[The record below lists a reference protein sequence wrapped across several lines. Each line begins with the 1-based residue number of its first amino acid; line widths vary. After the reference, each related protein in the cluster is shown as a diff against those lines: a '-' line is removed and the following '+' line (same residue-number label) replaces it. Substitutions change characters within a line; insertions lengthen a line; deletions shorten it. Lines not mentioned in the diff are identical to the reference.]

1 MASYRLLINYGLI
14 AKLTS
19 MLLSMKEHTCK
30 LLNLP
35 QQTEKLTGMGRPQ
48 DLTQKGA
55 GIREGAADDVFVVLR
70 GTDRRTRRTQ
80 RDNFQVEEDASRL
93 LRENQ
98 SSCLLQLQ
106 VLLAFH
112 CSHTYHMRFVSELT
126 FSRFSVS
133 VVTQLQSGWAAV
145 CAALASPH
153 RVSLLCWFIPVEK
166 HCATFLIK
174 LYGFASYGIQNV

>member
-1 MASYRLLINYGLI
+1 MASCSLLINYGLI

-35 QQTEKLTGMGRPQ
+35 QQTGKLTGIGRPQ

-55 GIREGAADDVFVVLR
+55 GIRERAADDLFGVLGGR
-70 GTDRRTRRTQ
+70 DRRTRRTQ
-80 RDNFQVEEDASRL
+80 GDNFQVEKGASQL

-98 SSCLLQLQ
+98 SSCLLQHQ

-112 CSHTYHMRFVSELT
+112 SSHTYHMCFVSELT
-126 FSRFSVS
+126 FSRVSVS
-133 VVTQLQSGWAAV
+133 VVTQLQP
-145 CAALASPH
+145 PH
-153 RVSLLCWFIPVEK
+153 TDRDSLLCWFIPVEK
-166 HCATFLIK
+166 HCATFRIK
-174 LYGFASYGIQNV
+174 LYGFASYGIQNM

>member
-1 MASYRLLINYGLI
+1 MASCSLLINYGLI

-35 QQTEKLTGMGRPQ
+35 QQTGKLTGIGRPQ

-55 GIREGAADDVFVVLR
+55 GIRERAADDLFGVLGGR
-70 GTDRRTRRTQ
+70 DRRTRRTQ
-80 RDNFQVEEDASRL
+80 GDNFQVEKGASQL

-98 SSCLLQLQ
+98 SSCLLQHQ

-112 CSHTYHMRFVSELT
+112 SSHTYHMCFVQSQCVCCHPAAVKAAQLC
-126 FSRFSVS
+126 V
-133 VVTQLQSGWAAV
+133 QLQP
-145 CAALASPH
+145 PH
-153 RVSLLCWFIPVEK
+153 TDRDSLLCWFIPVEK
-166 HCATFLIK
+166 HCATFRIK
-174 LYGFASYGIQNV
+174 LYGFASYGIQNM